1 MATAQASTSIDSADT
16 PSDSSQ
22 AAAARWT
29 MYIALGAAWV
39 AMSGSLYMSEA
50 LGWLPCLWCWY
61 QRIFMYPLA
70 IVLAVG
76 LATRDRG
83 TPKFA
88 LALAIPGA
96 CASVYHILL
105 QKVPEFA
112 RFETCT
118 NGVPCTADYLNWL
131 GFVTIPMLALTAFLV
146 IIFCSIIGL
155 RANANNRNALTE
167 GPTFIFSALPS
178 VLLIVLMI
186 VALFGVSGII
196 YRRSI
201 PPKTIASITAP
212 ATTGQGASLERA
224 ATIYTESCVQCH
236 GPANTGMLL
245 VRAEHIAKAS
255 DLELM
260 TTIRTGRAVT
270 ALDNFSGKAMPSNGG
285 RLNLTDGELLSLVKY
300 LRQTKGS

>member
-1 MATAQASTSIDSADT
+1 MATAKARVSTDT
-16 PSDSSQ
+16 LDVTTDLSQ
-22 AAAARWT
+22 AATARWA

-88 LALAIPGA
+88 LALAVPGA
-96 CASVYHILL
+96 CASIYHILL

-118 NGVPCTADYLNWL
+118 SGVPCTADYLNWL
-131 GFVTIPMLALTAFLV
+131 GFITIPMLALTAFLIV
-146 IIFCSIIGL
+146 IVGSVIGL

-167 GPTFIFSALPS
+167 GPTFIFSSLPS
-178 VLLIVLMI
+178 VLLIVLMV
-186 VALFGVSGII
+186 VALFGISGII

-201 PPKTIASITAP
+201 PPKTISSITTPVA
-212 ATTGQGASLERA
+212 GQGASLERT
-224 ATIYTESCVQCH
+224 ATIYTESCAQCH
-236 GPANTGMLL
+236 GPANSGMLL
-245 VRAEHIAKAS
+245 VRADYVAKAS

-260 TTIRTGRAVT
+260 ATIRTGRVVT

-285 RLNLTDGELLSLVKY
+285 RLNLSDDELLALVKY
-300 LRQTKGS
+300 LRQIKGS